1 MSNNNTNT
9 TAPVPIRLD
18 RIEDAIADIRDGK
31 IVLVVDDED
40 RENEGDM
47 ICAAEKITPEMVN
60 FMIRE
65 GRGLMCAPLTEERC
79 HELGLEMMV
88 TSNTSVHTTPFTVS
102 VDLLGNGCTTGISAS
117 DRSKTIQA
125 LVDPDTKPED
135 LGRPGHIFP
144 LRAVEGGV
152 IRRAGHTEA
161 AVDLARLAGLEPA
174 GVLIEVLNE
183 DGTMARLPELRLMA
197 DRFGMKLVSIQDL
210 IEYRLRTESLI
221 RREIGVDMPTEWGH
235 FDLIAYKQ
243 SNTGDTHLAL
253 VKGSWEPDEPV
264 LVRVHSSCVTGDI
277 FGSCRC
283 DCGGQLHTAMQMVE
297 AEGKGVVL
305 YMFQEGRGIG
315 LINKLKAYKLQE
327 MGRDTVE
334 ANLDLGLP
342 MDARDYGVGAQILR
356 DLNIHKIRLISN
368 NPKKRAGLMGY
379 GLEIVDSVPIEIPA
393 NPYNERYLRT
403 KRDKMGHLIMKEPVV
418 SQEPVN
424 HEQQM

>member
-1 MSNNNTNT
+1 MSNNNTNIT
-9 TAPVPIRLD
+9 GTEPGNQPEQDAIRLD
-18 RIEDAIADIRDGK
+18 RIEDAIADIKAGK

-47 ICAAEKITPEMVN
+47 ICAAEMITPEMVN
-60 FMIRE
+60 FMVRE
-65 GRGLMCAPLTEERC
+65 GRGLMCAPLTQERC
-79 HELGLEMMV
+79 DELGLEMMV

-102 VDLLGNGCTTGISAS
+102 VDLLGHGCTTGISAS
-117 DRSKTIQA
+117 DRAKTIRA
-125 LVDPDTKPED
+125 LVDPATTPED

-144 LRAVEGGV
+144 LRSAEGGV

-161 AVDLARLAGLEPA
+161 AIDLARLAGLAPA

-183 DGTMARLPELRLMA
+183 DGTMARLPQLRVMA

-210 IEYRLRTESLI
+210 IEYRLRTETLI

-253 VKGSWEPDEPV
+253 VKGTWEPNEPV

-283 DCGGQLHTAMQMVE
+283 DCGQQLHAAMEMVE
-297 AEGKGVVL
+297 AEGKGVVV

-315 LINKLKAYKLQE
+315 LLNKLKAYKLQE

-334 ANLDLGLP
+334 ANLELGLP
-342 MDARDYGVGAQILR
+342 MDSRDYGVGAQILR
-356 DLNIHKIRLISN
+356 DLGIRKLRLISN

-379 GLEIVDSVPIEIPA
+379 GLEIVDTVPIEIPS
-393 NPYNERYLRT
+393 NPYNEQYLRT
-403 KRDKMGHLIMKEPVV
+403 KRDKMGHTIMNEPIN
-418 SQEPVN
+418 E
-424 HEQQM
+424 EQ